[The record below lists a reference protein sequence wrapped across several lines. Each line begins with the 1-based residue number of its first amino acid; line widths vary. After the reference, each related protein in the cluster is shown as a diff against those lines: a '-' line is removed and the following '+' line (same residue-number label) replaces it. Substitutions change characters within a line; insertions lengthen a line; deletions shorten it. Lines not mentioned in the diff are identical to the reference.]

1 METPSLLLKMQLE
14 KLRKEELERVQ
25 TKILID
31 RNKQAAKEVL
41 LSISL
46 LLDRSMPSSSSQY
59 TAITTGKN

>member
-25 TKILID
+25 NRILLN
-31 RNKQAAKEVL
+31 RNKQAAREVL

-46 LLDRSMPSSSSQY
+46 VLDRNMPSLVSKYSPNTS
-59 TAITTGKN
+59 GKR